1 MSWNTDLVLMTRIII
16 NDIDV
21 PQKYTDT
28 YIQQVLITAGIIT
41 DADFTFDFTYV
52 YSLNNITITPDP
64 VIKDDFEFMSLVP
77 LKAACLLTQGEFRQ
91 ALGQG
96 IKVRDGDSAIDTS
109 VSFRG
114 YSDILE
120 LGACKSYQNLKWT
133 LQASAGVGK
142 AVLGPHRIPG
152 GLALNTISWYYD
164 QFATGTTDRR
174 DRS

>member
-1 MSWNTDLVLMTRIII
+1 MVRVLVS
-16 NDIDV
+16 DIDT
-21 PQKYTDT
+21 PQKYTDA
-28 YIQQVLITAGIIT
+28 YIQQVLVTAGIIT
-41 DADFTFDFTYV
+41 DADFAFDYTYV
-52 YSLNNITITPDP
+52 YSISDLTITPDP
-64 VIKDDFEFMSLVP
+64 VINNDFEFMSLVP
-77 LKAACLLTQGEFRQ
+77 LKAACLLTTGEFKQ

-120 LGACKSYQNLKWT
+120 LGACKSYENLKWT
-133 LQASAGVGK
+133 LSASSGVGK

-152 GLALNTISWYYD
+152 GLALNTVSWYYD
-164 QFATGTTDRR
+164 QFATGTTGRR